1 MKNNI
6 KIKTLSQIHVG
17 SGVMLQK
24 GNDFIVTYD
33 AGNSDIYVIDPNKL
47 GMILGTDRATIDEW
61 VVHIEGGTANDF
73 IQNRIAGH
81 TPKEYA
87 KRRITN
93 YANFDNTQ
101 GTLKEC
107 IHDGMGRPY
116 IPGSSLK
123 GAIRTAVMA
132 SLARKK
138 GKDTLTEQFKKIFA
152 ERDSRRQD
160 RLLSNIEK
168 KYFGDNPNSDLFRF
182 LTVSD
187 AFFEQD
193 SEIAVKQ
200 INLNIR
206 EKDSLKDT
214 RMQQIVEAIGPDEE
228 SSFSLKIDKERY
240 EKVSSAHHP
249 DLERLPRLPQEM
261 SDIPHLFEL
270 INRHTKKLVDDEL
283 RIWSEDY
290 SNYRGQQGYL
300 ESLEDIL
307 NAIESCKANECVLRL
322 GQAIG
327 WRFVTGAWTEEM
339 DEDLF
344 YSRIVPKARP
354 GNNRKYSDYV
364 FPKSRRIDDEAYV
377 FGFLKLTFQ
386 P

>member
-6 KIKTLSQIHVG
+6 KVKTLSQIHVG
-17 SGVMLQK
+17 SGAMLQK
-24 GNDFIVTYD
+24 GNDFIVRKNDGDSY
-33 AGNSDIYVIDPNKL
+33 IYVIDPNKL
-47 GMILGTDRATIDEW
+47 GMILGTDQATIDEW
-61 VVHIEGGTANDF
+61 VVHIERGTADDF
-73 IQNRIAGH
+73 IQNRTAGC
-81 TPKEYA
+81 TPREYA

-93 YANFDNTQ
+93 FANFDNTQ

-138 GKDTLTEQFKKIFA
+138 GKEALTEQFNKIFD
-152 ERDSRRQD
+152 ERDFRKQE

-168 KYFGDNPNSDLFRF
+168 RLFGDNPNSDLFRF

-187 AFFEQD
+187 AFFD
-193 SEIAVKQ
+193 NGSEIAVKQ

-206 EKDSLKDT
+206 KKDSLKDT
-214 RMQQIVEAIGPDEE
+214 RMQQIVEAIGPDEG
-228 SSFSLKIDKERY
+228 SSFSLKVDKERY
-240 EKVSSAHHP
+240 EKVRNAHHP
-249 DLERLPRLPQEM
+249 DLERLPFLPQEM

-270 INRHTKKLVDDEL
+270 INQHTKKLVEEEI
-283 RIWSEDY
+283 RMWGEDY
-290 SNYRGQQGYL
+290 SNFRGQKGYL
-300 ESLEDIL
+300 ENLEDIL
-307 NAIESCKANECVLRL
+307 EAINSCKANECILRL

-327 WRFVTGAWTEEM
+327 WRFITGAWTEEM

-344 YSRIVPKARP
+344 YERIVPKARP
-354 GNNRKYSDYV
+354 GNDRKYSNYV
-364 FPKSRRIDDEAYV
+364 FPKSRRIDDESYV
-377 FGFLKLTFQ
+377 FGFLKLTLQ